1 MIENVKIK
9 TSGII
14 SEYPFGQLKTGEKIS
29 KYCLTNKNNLS
40 VSILNY
46 GGILQSIKT
55 PDLSGNISDI
65 LLGYD
70 NLDGYLEDESYM
82 GAVIGRFANRIAGGT
97 FVLDNIAYP
106 LTKNDGINCN
116 HGGEVGFNRV
126 VWEAEKIDSG
136 KGEML
141 LLSHTSPHGDQGFP
155 GNLSVGILYD
165 LNDDN
170 ELNIRI
176 RAMSDRKTV
185 INISLHPYFNLS
197 GAPASDLVTHSLSI
211 EARKYLP
218 INEHMVPTGEIR
230 SVANSDFDF
239 QNEIPIRSRIVG
251 DNPHVAIAGG
261 FDHCFVINKP
271 NGSLRSMAVLE
282 DVESGRS
289 LTLSSNAP
297 AMQLYTG
304 NFLNGSVKGKGG
316 SPFNKWQ
323 AVCLEPE
330 EYPNSPRESKFPPSV
345 LEANDEYDHQIRY
358 KFDVLNK

>member
-1 MIENVKIK
+1 MSENVKIK
-9 TSGII
+9 TCGII

-29 KYCLTNKNNLS
+29 KYCLTNNNKLS
-40 VSILNY
+40 VNVLNY

-55 PDLSGNISDI
+55 PDLSGNFSDI

-70 NLDGYLEDESYM
+70 NLEGYLEDESYM

-97 FVLDNIAYP
+97 FVLDNTAYP
-106 LTKNDGINCN
+106 LTKNDGINCI
-116 HGGEVGFNRV
+116 HGGQIGFNRV
-126 VWEAEKIDSG
+126 VWEAEKLDSG

-141 LLSHTSPHGDQGFP
+141 LLSHNSPHGDQGFP
-155 GNLSVGILYD
+155 GNLSVSALYA

-185 INISLHPYFNLS
+185 INVSLHPYFNLS
-197 GAPASDLVTHSLSI
+197 GTPASDLDSHLLSI
-211 EARKYLP
+211 EAQKYLP

-230 SVANSDFDF
+230 SVANSVFDF
-239 QNEIPIRSRIVG
+239 RNEIPIHSRIVG
-251 DNPHVAIAGG
+251 DNSQLTIAGG
-261 FDHCFVINKP
+261 FDHCFIINEP

-282 DVESGRS
+282 DIESGRS

-297 AMQLYTG
+297 AMQLYTA

-316 SPFNKWQ
+316 ISFDKWQ

-330 EYPNSPRESKFPPSV
+330 EYPNSPRENKFPSPV
-345 LEANDEYDHQIRY
+345 LEANDEYDHQIQY